1 MKAQINP
8 KLFKAHLKGHDRL
21 LPRPENKKWVNS
33 LADVDMYRLNIGV
46 PRVVFG
52 F

>member
-1 MKAQINP
+1 MPRDHLFI
-8 KLFKAHLKGHDRL
+8 KLTF
-21 LPRPENKKWVNS
+21 NTKWVNS
-33 LADVDMYRLNIGV
+33 LADVDMYGLNIGV